1 MQLKDKFMPDKR
13 SKFHE
18 FALKSILFKGREDWY
33 FCYLKTEKIAHV
45 LAMLERATEVGES
58 HVQEIASRAA
68 AVPGDI
74 AHLAAGEIDAP
85 VVLADIFALLSGVR
99 LAATEELIHKETA
112 AILEAEYEAVAE
124 RLMAG
129 SHPSPFVSVE
139 DFHIPQL
146 SLDAG
151 AGAVSSG
158 HMSHSVFNSPIQ
170 KDISKGQNGQQ
181 SKGQSERAERILDY
195 IRRQRRASI
204 KEIASTIKGCSEK
217 TIQRELTLLIQQ
229 GLVRRVGERR
239 WSHYEP
245 A

>member
-1 MQLKDKFMPDKR
+1 MQIKDKPMPDKR
-13 SKFHE
+13 SKFHD

-45 LAMLERATEVGES
+45 LAVLEARAQMGEER
-58 HVQEIASRAA
+58 VQEIATRAA
-68 AVPGDI
+68 GLPGDI

-85 VVLADIFALLSGVR
+85 VVLADIFAILSAVR
-99 LAATEELIHKETA
+99 LATTEGLIHKETA
-112 AILEAEYEAVAE
+112 TILEGEYEAVAE

-129 SHPSPFVSVE
+129 SHPSPFVGAE

-146 SLDAG
+146 AIESG
-151 AGAVSSG
+151 PGAVSDTR
-158 HMSHSVFNSPIQ
+158 MSHTVFNSPIQ
-170 KDISKGQNGQQ
+170 KDSQKGQNNAAP
-181 SKGQSERAERILDY
+181 KGQSERTQRILEY
-195 IRRQRRASI
+195 IRRQGSVSI
-204 KEIASTIKGCSEK
+204 KEIAATIKGYSEK
-217 TIQRELTLLIQQ
+217 TIQRELISLIQA

>member
-1 MQLKDKFMPDKR
+1 MPDKR

-33 FCYLKTEKIAHV
+33 FCYLKTERIAHV
-45 LAMLERATEVGES
+45 LAVLERGAQMPHS
-58 HVQEIASRAA
+58 HVQEIATRAA
-68 AVPGDI
+68 ALPGDI

-85 VVLADIFALLSGVR
+85 VALADIFALLSAVR
-99 LAATEELIHKETA
+99 LASTEELIHKETA
-112 AILEAEYEAVAE
+112 AILEAEYEGVAQ

-129 SHPSPFVSVE
+129 SHPSPFVSAE

-146 SLDAG
+146 SLDSGLG
-151 AGAVSSG
+151 ALSDTR
-158 HMSHSVFNSPIQ
+158 MSNSVFNSPIQ
-170 KDISKGQNGQQ
+170 KDSQKGQN
-181 SKGQSERAERILDY
+181 SNSNKGQSERAGRILEY
-195 IRRQRRASI
+195 IRRQGSVSI

-217 TIQRELTLLIQQ
+217 TIQRELIALIQA

>member
-1 MQLKDKFMPDKR
+1 MPDKR

-33 FCYLKTEKIAHV
+33 FCFLKTEKIAHV
-45 LAMLERATEVGES
+45 LSILERRAEVGES
-58 HVQEIASRAA
+58 HVQEIATRAA
-68 AVPGDI
+68 ALPGDI

-85 VVLADIFALLSGVR
+85 VVLADIFSLLCAVR
-99 LAATEELIHKETA
+99 LATLEELIHKETG

-139 DFHIPQL
+139 DFHIPRL
-146 SLDAG
+146 SLESG
-151 AGAVSSG
+151 SGAVSDSR
-158 HMSHSVFNSPIQ
+158 MSNSVFERPIT
-170 KDISKGQNGQQ
+170 KDTNKGQHTEPY
-181 SKGQSERAERILDY
+181 KGQSERSERILEY
-195 IRRQRRASI
+195 IRLKKSASI
-204 KEIASTIKGCSEK
+204 KEIAATIKGCSEK
-217 TIQRELTLLIQQ
+217 TVQRELILLIQR

>member
-1 MQLKDKFMPDKR
+1 MPDKR

-45 LAMLERATEVGES
+45 LAMLERQAEAGQD
-58 HVQEIASRAA
+58 HVQEIATRAA
-68 AVPGDI
+68 GLPGDI

-85 VVLADIFALLSGVR
+85 VVLADIFALLSAVR
-99 LAATEELIHKETA
+99 LASTEQLIHKETA

-124 RLMAG
+124 RLMVG
-129 SHPSPFVSVE
+129 SHPSPFVSAE

-146 SLDAG
+146 SLEAG
-151 AGAVSSG
+151 PGTLSDNR
-158 HMSHSVFNSPIQ
+158 MSNSVFERPIQ
-170 KDISKGQNGQQ
+170 KNIQKGQFKEQF
-181 SKGQSERAERILDY
+181 KGQSSRAERILDY
-195 IRRQRRASI
+195 IKRQGSVSI
-204 KEIASTIKGCSEK
+204 KEIASTIKECSEK
-217 TIQRELTLLIQQ
+217 TIQRELISLIQA

>member
-1 MQLKDKFMPDKR
+1 MPDKR

-45 LAMLERATEVGES
+45 LAVLERGTEVAQS
-58 HVQEIASRAA
+58 HVQEIATRAA
-68 AVPGDI
+68 ALPGDI

-85 VVLADIFALLSGVR
+85 VVLADIFALLSAVR
-99 LAATEELIHKETA
+99 LAGTEGLIHKETT
-112 AILEAEYEAVAE
+112 AILETEYEAVAE

-129 SHPSPFVSVE
+129 SHPSPFVGVD

-146 SLDAG
+146 SLEAG
-151 AGAVSSG
+151 AGALSG
-158 HMSHSVFNSPIQ
+158 NRMSHSVFERPIQ
-170 KDISKGQNGQQ
+170 KDSQKGQHGDN
-181 SKGQSERAERILDY
+181 SKAQSERAERILDY
-195 IRRQRRASI
+195 IRRQGSVSI
-204 KEIASTIKGCSEK
+204 KEIAATIKGCSEK
-217 TIQRELTLLIQQ
+217 TIQRELALLIQQ

>member
-1 MQLKDKFMPDKR
+1 MPDKR

-45 LAMLERATEVGES
+45 LAVLERRAEMGES
-58 HVQEIASRAA
+58 HVQEIATRAA
-68 AVPGDI
+68 ALPGDI

-85 VVLADIFALLSGVR
+85 VVLADIFSLLSAVR
-99 LAATEELIHKETA
+99 LAGTEELIHKETA
-112 AILEAEYEAVAE
+112 AVLEAEYEAVAE

-129 SHPSPFVSVE
+129 SHPSPFVSVD
-139 DFHIPQL
+139 DFHIPHL
-146 SLDAG
+146 SLEAG
-151 AGAVSSG
+151 STTVSDG
-158 HMSHSVFNSPIQ
+158 RMSHTVFERPIQ
-170 KDISKGQNGQQ
+170 KDALKGHPSGGN
-181 SKGQSERAERILDY
+181 KGQSERAERILEY
-195 IRRQRRASI
+195 IRRQKSASI

-217 TIQRELTLLIQQ
+217 TIQRELTLLIQK

>member
-1 MQLKDKFMPDKR
+1 MPDKR

-45 LAMLERATEVGES
+45 LAVLERRAEAGEG
-58 HVQEIASRAA
+58 HVQEIATRAA
-68 AVPGDI
+68 GLPGDI

-85 VVLADIFALLSGVR
+85 VVLADIFALLCAVR

-112 AILEAEYEAVAE
+112 GILEAEYEAVAQ

-129 SHPSPFVSVE
+129 SHPSPFVGVE

-146 SLDAG
+146 SLEAG
-151 AGAVSSG
+151 PSAISDTR
-158 HMSHSVFNSPIQ
+158 MSHSVFERPIQ
-170 KDISKGQNGQQ
+170 KDSQKGQQ
-181 SKGQSERAERILDY
+181 SSTFKVQSERTERILEY
-195 IRRQRRASI
+195 IRRQGSVSI

-217 TIQRELTLLIQQ
+217 TIQRELISLIQA

>member
-1 MQLKDKFMPDKR
+1 MPDKR

-45 LAMLERATEVGES
+45 LAVLERGAPMNEG
-58 HVQEIASRAA
+58 HVQEIATRAA
-68 AVPGDI
+68 ALPGDI

-85 VVLADIFALLSGVR
+85 VVLADIFALLSAVR
-99 LAATEELIHKETA
+99 LVATEGLIHKETA
-112 AILEAEYEAVAE
+112 AILETEYEAVAQ

-129 SHPSPFVSVE
+129 SHPSPFVGVE

-146 SLDAG
+146 SLDSG
-151 AGAVSSG
+151 PGAVSDTR
-158 HMSHSVFNSPIQ
+158 MSHSVFERPIQ
-170 KDISKGQNGQQ
+170 KDNQKGQNRQD

-195 IRRQRRASI
+195 IRRQGSVSI

-217 TIQRELTLLIQQ
+217 TIQRELISLIQA

>member
-1 MQLKDKFMPDKR
+1 MPDKR

-45 LAMLERATEVGES
+45 LAVLERRAQMGEGR
-58 HVQEIASRAA
+58 VQEMATRAA

-85 VVLADIFALLSGVR
+85 VVLADIFALLSAVR
-99 LAATEELIHKETA
+99 LAGTEELIHRETA
-112 AILEAEYEAVAE
+112 AILENEYEAVAE

-129 SHPSPFVSVE
+129 SHPSPFVSAE
-139 DFHIPQL
+139 DFHIPHL

-151 AGAVSSG
+151 PGAISDSR
-158 HMSHSVFNSPIQ
+158 MSHTVFERPIQ
-170 KDISKGQNGQQ
+170 KDTQKGQNNAN
-181 SKGQSERAERILDY
+181 SKGQSERAERILEY
-195 IRRQRRASI
+195 IRRQGSVSI

-217 TIQRELTLLIQQ
+217 TIQRELILLIRQ

-239 WSHYEP
+239 WSHYES

>member
-1 MQLKDKFMPDKR
+1 MPDKR

-33 FCYLKTEKIAHV
+33 FCFLKTEKIAHV
-45 LAMLERATEVGES
+45 LAVLERRAEAGDGR
-58 HVQEIASRAA
+58 VQEIATRAA

-85 VVLADIFALLSGVR
+85 VVLADIFALLSAVR
-99 LAATEELIHKETA
+99 LATTEELIHKETG

-139 DFHIPQL
+139 DFHIPHL
-146 SLDAG
+146 SLEGGSAS
-151 AGAVSSG
+151 VSDSR
-158 HMSHSVFNSPIQ
+158 MSHTVFERPSI
-170 KDISKGQNGQQ
+170 KDAHKGQPNE
-181 SKGQSERAERILDY
+181 SYKGQSERAERILEY
-195 IRRQRRASI
+195 IRRQKSASI
-204 KEIASTIKGCSEK
+204 KEIAATIKGCSEK
-217 TIQRELTLLIQQ
+217 TIQRELILLIQK

>member
-1 MQLKDKFMPDKR
+1 MRIKDKPMPDKR

-45 LAMLERATEVGES
+45 LTVLEGRAQAGETY
-58 HVQEIASRAA
+58 VREIATRAA
-68 AVPGDI
+68 GVPGDI

-85 VVLADIFALLSGVR
+85 VVLADIFALLSAVR
-99 LAATEELIHKETA
+99 LAATEGLIHKETA
-112 AILEAEYEAVAE
+112 TILEAEYEAVAE

-129 SHPSPFVSVE
+129 SHPSPFVGAD
-139 DFHIPQL
+139 DFAIPHL
-146 SLDAG
+146 ALDAG
-151 AGAVSSG
+151 QSGVSDT
-158 HMSHSVFNSPIQ
+158 HMSHTVFNSPIQ
-170 KDISKGQNGQQ
+170 KDISKGQNSTA
-181 SKGQSERAERILDY
+181 SKGHSERTQRILDY
-195 IRRQRRASI
+195 IRRQGSVSI

-217 TIQRELTLLIQQ
+217 TIQRELISLIQA